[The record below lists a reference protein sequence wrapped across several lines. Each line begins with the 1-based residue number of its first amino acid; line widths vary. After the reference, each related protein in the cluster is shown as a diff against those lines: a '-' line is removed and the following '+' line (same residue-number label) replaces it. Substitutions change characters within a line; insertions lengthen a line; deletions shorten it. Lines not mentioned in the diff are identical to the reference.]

1 MSSTAFH
8 PQSLGSLE
16 RAHRVFVDYLK
27 HYCTKTDWDDW
38 IRFGIF
44 SYNTSVH
51 EATGF
56 TPHELV
62 FGVKAIIPTEFA
74 RQEVP
79 RTFIEYLDQLFM
91 KLTTTQA
98 TAAVNYYKMLRYN
111 YHSSTRA
118 SCGTMGGPSS
128 SFTAGLARE
137 EEG

>member
-98 TAAVNYYKMLRYN
+98 TAAVNLVI
-111 YHSSTRA
+111 
-118 SCGTMGGPSS
+118 
-128 SFTAGLARE
+128 E
-137 EEG
+137 